1 MRKKNRLFALPLL
14 SFLVLTQVL
23 LAQTQE
29 EEIIIKYINQRYV
42 EPAQRPD
49 KNPSV
54 IDTVLT
60 NNLTNYPLLVLQQ
73 KTSIQLEK
81 IEPAT
86 VKMEPKLPQLYHSY
100 AKIGVGS
107 TLMPLGEIYF
117 DGTRSRK
124 YIYGAHLKH
133 LSSYG
138 KISGYAPAQF
148 DRNSLNIFGGI
159 NERKYSLIGDLHYN
173 NNGFHYYGIQNE
185 LLNRD
190 SIAQRFSDAGGT
202 VTFDSHAKDSASF
215 NYKIGLTYNNFQ
227 SMKPLVDSLA
237 LWRAQEN
244 YVALNTTANYK
255 FGKEIFST
263 DLNVRYNGYKYGIA
277 DTSISLIDTG
287 IVRNNTVINL
297 APSITTFA
305 KNNRFKAKIGLDL
318 TVDVNQVSKVYIY
331 PNAEVKYSLFNDMFI
346 PYLGVKGGMKQNTY
360 KSLTA
365 QNEFL
370 LTNVVMRNEN
380 KVADVYFG
388 IKGTLSKRISF
399 NASASFAYVKDKA
412 LFVTDTLYSLG
423 NKFNIIYD
431 TLSITTIEGSI
442 SYQLVEKLK
451 IDAIGRYYSYA
462 LNNNSYA
469 WNLPQFQIITRG
481 SYNLYDK
488 FLVNLDVNLEGGR
501 KALVYK
507 AGEDVTLEDNQ
518 FAKTLGFITDIN
530 LGLEYRY
537 NSRVSAF
544 LQCNN
549 LAGQRYKRWYNTP
562 VQGFQVM
569 GGVTFRF

>member
-1 MRKKNRLFALPLL
+1 M
-14 SFLVLTQVL
+14 
-23 LAQTQE
+23 
-29 EEIIIKYINQRYV
+29 
-42 EPAQRPD
+42 
-49 KNPSV
+49 
-54 IDTVLT
+54 
-60 NNLTNYPLLVLQQ
+60 VLQQ
-73 KTSIQLEK
+73 KTSIQLEQ

-86 VKMEPKLPQLYHSY
+86 VKMEAKLPQLYHSY
-100 AKIGVGS
+100 AKVGVGS
-107 TLMPLGEIYF
+107 TLMPLGEFYF

-124 YIYGAHLKH
+124 YMYGAHLKH

-148 DRNSLNIFGGI
+148 DRNSLSLFGGI
-159 NERKYSLIGDLHYN
+159 NEKKYSLLGDLHYK
-173 NNGFHYYGIQNE
+173 NNGFHYYGIQNDS
-185 LLNRD
+185 LSRD
-190 SIAQRFSDAGGT
+190 SIAQRFSDFGT
-202 VTFDSHAKDSASF
+202 TFNFTSHPSDSAKL
-215 NYKIGLTYNNFQ
+215 NYKVGLTYTNFQ
-227 SMKPLVDSLA
+227 SMKPFQDSLA
-237 LWRAQEN
+237 AWRAQEN
-244 YVALNTTANYK
+244 YVALRTNASYK
-255 FGKEIFST
+255 FGKEIFSS
-263 DLNVRYNGYKYGIA
+263 DLNVLYNGYKYGIA
-277 DTSISLIDTG
+277 DTSISLLDTG
-287 IVRNNTVINL
+287 IVLNNTVINL
-297 APSITTFA
+297 TPSITTFA

-318 TVDVNQVSKVYIY
+318 TLDVNQKTKVYIY
-331 PNAEVKYSLFNDMFI
+331 PIAEVKYSLFNDMFI
-346 PYLGVKGGMKQNTY
+346 PYAGVKGGMKQNTF
-360 KSLTA
+360 KSLTSE
-365 QNEFL
+365 NEFL

-412 LFVTDTLYSLG
+412 LFITDTIYSLR

-442 SYQLVEKLK
+442 SYQLIEKLK

-501 KALVYK
+501 KALVYQ
-507 AGEDVTLEDNQ
+507 AGEDVSIEDNQ

-549 LAGQRYKRWYNTP
+549 LAAQRYKRWYNTP

-569 GGVTFRF
+569 GGVTIRF